1 MRSPVFALHE
11 RDDKHPK
18 SWGAFLLHKNGFNK
32 EFSNKKGWKKMEN
45 IQFFDTTL
53 RDGEQ
58 TPGVNFNTKEKVQ
71 IAKQL
76 EKWGI
81 DTIEAGFPIAS
92 DGDFEAVKAIAE
104 NVEKMT
110 VAGLA
115 RCQKADIDRAYEALQ
130 HARYPQ
136 IHVFLATSPVH
147 MEYKLK
153 MSPDEVLASIKE
165 YVSYAKTKFDNVQF
179 SPEDAT
185 RTEKQFL
192 LKAVQTA
199 IDAGATIINVPDT
212 VGYSNPTEYGA
223 LFKFLIENIQ
233 SKEEIIFSSHCH
245 DDLGMATANALAAI
259 ENGARRVEG
268 TVNGIG
274 ERAGNTALEEVALA
288 LYIRK
293 DFYQVQSNITLNETK
308 RTSDLVSRLSG
319 VAVPRNKAIIG
330 ANAYAH
336 ESGIH
341 QDGVLKNPDTY
352 EIITPSLVGVNEN
365 SLPLGKLSG
374 RHAFTKKMEALGYQ
388 LTEGELKAAFKR
400 FKSLADKKKQVTEDD
415 LIALM
420 VGQTQECSE
429 DYRLER
435 VQLQYVSDGSQGAI
449 VSIHSGE
456 AEAVKT
462 ESAIGSGS
470 IQAIYNSID
479 KIFEQRPAL
488 EEYYIKAITGGED
501 AQAEVHVA
509 LSDRQTKK
517 KFNGI
522 GIDFDVLEA
531 SAKAYVKASEQF
543 QKEMGKNK

>member
-1 MRSPVFALHE
+1 M
-11 RDDKHPK
+11 KT
-18 SWGAFLLHKNGFNK
+18 
-32 EFSNKKGWKKMEN
+32 

-92 DGDFEAVKAIAE
+92 VGDFEAVKAIAE

-115 RCQKADIDRAYEALQ
+115 RCQKADIDRAYEALRN
-130 HARYPQ
+130 AKYPQ

-147 MEYKLK
+147 MDYKLK
-153 MSPDEVLASIKE
+153 MTPDEVIASIKE
-165 YVSYAKTKFDNVQF
+165 HVSYARTKFEKVQF

-233 SKEEIIFSSHCH
+233 SDQEIIFSSHCH

-268 TVNGIG
+268 TINGIG

-293 DFYQVQSNITLNETK
+293 DFYQAQSNITLKETK

-319 VAVPRNKAIIG
+319 VSVPRNKAIIG

-374 RHAFTKKMEALGYQ
+374 RHAFATKMEALGYQ
-388 LTEGELKAAFKR
+388 LTEDELKDAFKR
-400 FKSLADKKKQVTEDD
+400 FKSLADKKKQVTEED

-420 VGQTQECSE
+420 VGQSQECNE
-429 DYRLER
+429 IYRLER

-449 VSIHSGE
+449 VSIRSGE
-456 AEAVKT
+456 NETNT

-479 KIFEQRPAL
+479 KILAQKPEL
-488 EEYYIKAITGGED
+488 KEYYIKAITGGED
-501 AQAEVHVA
+501 AQAEVHVTLA
-509 LSDRQTKK
+509 DTESNKQ
-517 KFNGI
+517 FNGI

-531 SAKAYVKASEQF
+531 SAKAYIKASEQF
-543 QKEMGKNK
+543 QKEVGKAK

>member
-1 MRSPVFALHE
+1 MR
-11 RDDKHPK
+11 K
-18 SWGAFLLHKNGFNK
+18 
-32 EFSNKKGWKKMEN
+32 

-71 IAKQL
+71 IARQL

-81 DTIEAGFPIAS
+81 DAIEAGFPIAS
-92 DGDFEAVKAIAE
+92 VGDFEAVQEIARS
-104 NVEKMT
+104 VKRMT
-110 VAGLA
+110 VVGLA
-115 RCQKADIDRAYEALQ
+115 RCQTADIDRAYEALKEAA
-130 HARYPQ
+130 HPQ

-147 MEYKLK
+147 MEFKLK
-153 MSPDEVLASIKE
+153 MTPDEVIASIKKH
-165 YVSYAKTKFDNVQF
+165 VSYARTKFEKVQF
-179 SPEDAT
+179 SPEDAS
-185 RTEKQFL
+185 RTERSFL

-212 VGYSNPTEYGA
+212 VGYSNPTEYGGI
-223 LFKFLIENIQ
+223 FKYLIENIE

-245 DDLGMATANALAAI
+245 DDLGMATANALAAV
-259 ENGARRVEG
+259 ENGAGRVEG

-293 DFYQVQSNITLNETK
+293 DLYQAESNIVLNETK
-308 RTSDLVSRLSG
+308 RMSDLVSRLSG
-319 VAVPRNKAIIG
+319 VAIPRNKAIIG

-352 EIITPSLVGVNEN
+352 EIITPSLVGVNTN

-374 RHAFTKKMEALGYQ
+374 RHAFATKMDSLGYQ
-388 LTEGELKAAFKR
+388 LAEEELKDAFKR
-400 FKSLADKKKQVTEDD
+400 FKSLADKKKQVTEED

-420 VGQTQECSE
+420 VGQSQETEGAYS
-429 DYRLER
+429 LER

-449 VSIHSGE
+449 VSIKTGE
-456 AEAVKT
+456 EESKT

-479 KIFEQRPAL
+479 KLLNQQPEL
-488 EEYYIKAITGGED
+488 KEYYIKAITGGED
-501 AQAEVHVA
+501 AQAEVHVTIEEPKTGK
-509 LSDRQTKK
+509 Q
-517 KFNGI
+517 FNGI
-522 GIDFDVLEA
+522 GIDFDVLQA
-531 SAKAYVKASEQF
+531 SAKAYVKASELF
-543 QKEMGKNK
+543 QKEVRK